1 MAPSSI
7 MGVIRSRKVAGATV
21 ISLLAPAAQAA
32 LYDSVLETPNGPVQ
46 GYAAFNS
53 SPANINLTN
62 WKDVTVW
69 KGIPFAADT
78 SGENRFRPPQ
88 SVKPWN
94 TTFDAKDYGLSC
106 VASGTTYADI
116 GEDCLNV
123 NIWSAATSTDA
134 KLPVVMWSYPAGGS
148 NADPRFDGAG
158 TADKGVIFVNY
169 NYRTGATGWLV
180 TPELTEENVASI
192 GVNSSGNYGML
203 DQFAALQWVR
213 DNIAAFGGD
222 PDRITVSGQSAG
234 SAATYHIL
242 NSNLTKGKFVGAI
255 IQSGVR
261 DPYDPLATSLAEGY
275 QTYDVALNYSL
286 SYMESVNCSTIACM
300 RSLPWDTFDNS
311 AMPGSTG
318 PSFKGTLDYYAMPD
332 TYLNTLKLG
341 LANDVPIMTGNTKD
355 ENGASYGLNITLD
368 EYLDETNSTYSGDF
382 VDKFLAAYAAND
394 SASASAAENA
404 QYTDRSKVGT
414 QNFATYWL
422 SNRTSPVWT
431 YLWDHAPPGQNAGAA
446 HMTEI
451 QYSQNNLYNVY
462 YGEWEA
468 EDYQIATTMNGYW
481 VNFIKNGNPNGD
493 GLTQWDSVSADTT
506 VTQELGDG
514 WGPIPIANDQQ
525 ISLFKS
531 WFLSLTAI

>member
-1 MAPSSI
+1 M
-7 MGVIRSRKVAGATV
+7 MGILRAREVTLSCALT
-21 ISLLAPAAQAA
+21 LLVPTAQAA
-32 LYDSVLETPNGPVQ
+32 LYDSVLQTPNGPVQ
-46 GYAAFNS
+46 GYQAFNS
-53 SPANINLTN
+53 SPANMNLTH

-88 SVKPWN
+88 PVTPWN
-94 TTFDAKDYGLSC
+94 TTLDAKDYGLAC

-123 NIWSAATSTDA
+123 NVWSAANSTDD

-158 TADKGVIFVNY
+158 MADKGVVFVNY

-180 TPELTEENVASI
+180 TPELTEENLVSI

-203 DQFAALQWVR
+203 DQFAAVQWIR
-213 DNIAAFGGD
+213 DNIASFGGD
-222 PDRITVSGQSAG
+222 PDRITVAGQSAG

-242 NSNLTKGKFVGAI
+242 NSNLTKGKIAGAI

-261 DPYDPLATSLAEGY
+261 DPHDPLATSLAEGY
-275 QTYDVALNYSL
+275 QTYDVSLEYSQTF
-286 SYMESVNCSTIACM
+286 MESVNCSTIACM
-300 RSLPWDTFDNS
+300 RALPWSALDNS

-341 LANDVPIMTGNTKD
+341 LANDVPVMTGNTKD
-355 ENGASYGLNITLD
+355 ESGASYGLNITLSD
-368 EYLDETNSTYSGDF
+368 YIDDINSTYSGDF
-382 VDKFLAAYAAND
+382 VDKFLSAYAAND
-394 SASASAAENA
+394 SATASAAENA

-414 QNFATYWL
+414 QNWASLWM

-431 YLWDHAPPGQNAGAA
+431 WLWDHAPPGQDAGAA

-451 QYSQNNLYNVY
+451 QYTQNNLYNVY
-462 YGEWEA
+462 YGDWEA
-468 EDYQIATTMNGYW
+468 EDYQIAAVMNAYW
-481 VNFIKNGNPNGD
+481 VNFIKNGDPNGE
-493 GLTQWDSVSADTT
+493 GLVQWDSVSADTT

-514 WGPIPIANDQQ
+514 WGPIPIANDEQ
-525 ISLFKS
+525 ISLFNS
-531 WFLSLTAI
+531 WFDTLTSI